1 MLHCATTNPLRR
13 FATALAALAG
23 LAGLA
28 VAGCVV
34 GPNFPTPP
42 ALAVNSY
49 VANQPAVTTG
59 SGAGVAAA
67 QAFHPG
73 TPLPQDWW
81 HAFGSVT
88 LDALVERAVTNSPD
102 VAQSQARLLEAQAS
116 MAAESG
122 ATRFPSVDGTAS
134 AARQRVYLAGFGI
147 PNAPTPA
154 PFDLY
159 NVSVNAS
166 YSLDLFGGN
175 HRVLEGLAAQVD
187 YQYFELSASRLTL
200 AANVV
205 TAAIRRASIG
215 AQIAATNELLLTQQ
229 RQLQIMQTRHALGG
243 ISEQEARDQRRLL
256 AQTQATLPLLEKQ
269 RDQLTHQLAVYAG
282 WSPAEAKLPELALA
296 DLHLPVDLPLVL
308 PAELARER
316 PDIRAAEAL
325 WHAACAQVGVATANL
340 FPKLNLTAS
349 AGSERLSPGQL
360 ANSLNVWSLGSQAM
374 QPLFHGGQ
382 LRANRRAAEAA
393 YDAAGAGYRVTVLL
407 ALQQVADSLAA
418 LDADARALQAQT
430 AANDESEANFEI
442 AQQRYSLGGISE
454 WTLLDAE
461 RQRQQTRISR
471 FSSVGD
477 RYADTAALFH
487 ALGGWKDARVS
498 GLKD

>member
-1 MLHCATTNPLRR
+1 MHHHVATDPLHR
-13 FATALAALAG
+13 TAAVVAM
-23 LAGLA
+23 LA

-34 GPNFPTPP
+34 GPNFQTPP

-49 VANQPAVTTG
+49 IANQRAATTG
-59 SGAGVAAA
+59 SGTGAAAA

-73 TPLPQDWW
+73 VQLPQAWW
-81 HAFGSVT
+81 RAFGSAA
-88 LDALVERAVTNSPD
+88 LDALVERALTNSPGI
-102 VAQSQARLLEAQAS
+102 AQSQARLREARASMEAQ
-116 MAAESG
+116 SG

-159 NVSVNAS
+159 NVSVQAS
-166 YSLDLFGGN
+166 YSLDLFGGD
-175 HRVLEGLAAQVD
+175 HRALEALRAQVD
-187 YQYFELSASRLTL
+187 YEYFELSASRLTL

-215 AQIAATNELLLTQQ
+215 AQIDATAKLLLTQQ
-229 RQLQIMQTRHALGG
+229 RQLQIMQTRRALGG
-243 ISEQEARDQRRLL
+243 VSEQQARDQRRLL

-269 RDQLTHQLAVYAG
+269 QDQLTHQLAVYAG
-282 WSPAEAKLPELALA
+282 SSPAEAKLPELALA
-296 DLHLPVDLPLVL
+296 DIQLPVDLPLIL
-308 PAELARER
+308 PSELVRQR

-325 WHAACAQVGVATANL
+325 WHEACAQVGVATANL
-340 FPKLNLTAS
+340 FPKLTLTAA

-382 LRANRRAAEAA
+382 LRATRRGAEAA
-393 YDAAGAGYRVTVLL
+393 YEAAGAGYRVTVLL
-407 ALQQVADSLAA
+407 ALQEVADSLAA
-418 LDADARALQAQT
+418 VDADARALEAQT
-430 AANDESEANFEI
+430 AANEQSEANFDI
-442 AQQRYSLGGISE
+442 ARVRYALGGISE

-461 RQRQQTRISR
+461 RQQQQTRISR
-471 FSSVGD
+471 LSSVGD

-487 ALGGWKDARVS
+487 ALGGWDDAAVR

>member
-1 MLHCATTNPLRR
+1 MALVHNRVATDPLRR
-13 FATALAALAG
+13 TAAVLATLAITS
-23 LAGLA
+23 
-28 VAGCVV
+28 CVV
-34 GPNFPTPP
+34 GPNFQTPP
-42 ALAVNSY
+42 TVAVNRY
-49 VANQPAVTTG
+49 IANQPASTTG
-59 SGAGVAAA
+59 SGSGVLAA

-73 TPLPQDWW
+73 MQLPRDWW
-81 HAFGSVT
+81 HAFGSPA

-102 VAQSQARLLEAQAS
+102 IAQSQARLLQAQAS

-122 ATRFPSVDGTAS
+122 ATRFPSVDGTVS
-134 AARQRVYLAGFGI
+134 AERERVYLAGFGI

-154 PFDLY
+154 PFNLY

-175 HRVLEGLAAQVD
+175 HRVLEGLRAQVD

-205 TAAIRRASIG
+205 TAAIRRASVG
-215 AQIAATNELLLTQQ
+215 AQIAATAELLLTQQ
-229 RQLQIMQTRHALGG
+229 RQLQIMQTRRDLGG

-269 RDQLTHQLAVYAG
+269 RDQLTNQLAVYAG
-282 WSPAEAKLPELALA
+282 WSPGEAKLPDLALA

-325 WHAACAQVGVATANL
+325 WHAACAQVGVATADL
-340 FPKLNLTAS
+340 YPKLTLIAS

-360 ANSLNVWSLGSQAM
+360 ADSLNVWSLGSQAM

-407 ALQQVADSLAA
+407 ALQQVADGLAA
-418 LDADARALQAQT
+418 LNADARALEAQT
-430 AANDESEANFEI
+430 AANDEAEANFDI
-442 AQQRYSLGGISE
+442 AQVRYALGGISE

-471 FSSVGD
+471 LSSVGD

-487 ALGGWKDARVS
+487 ALGGWNDAAAG